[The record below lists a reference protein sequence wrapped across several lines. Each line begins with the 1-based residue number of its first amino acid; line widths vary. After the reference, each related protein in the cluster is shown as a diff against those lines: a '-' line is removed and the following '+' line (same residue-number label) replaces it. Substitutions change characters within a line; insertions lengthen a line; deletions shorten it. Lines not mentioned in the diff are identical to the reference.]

1 MELINSLDDYNKNKN
16 IGENG
21 HGQYSWH
28 SKDIEEHIVKF
39 YFQLVRNKD
48 KLDELS
54 SKYREL
60 INNASYYY
68 LNILLCTA
76 FQTRDIVNGKGEYTL
91 FYHLLYQWNNLYEK
105 DSRIRN
111 AIQKGLQ
118 RNFIGV
124 NDAHPYG
131 SWKDVKYILDL
142 YKKKKKDLN
151 KGIPLYITQLAVEQL
166 KNDIKNQEKHKIS
179 LVAKWLPRECSPKF
193 GYLARHIAQHIYTRG
208 SNSKELYNNMK
219 KYRLMI
225 SKLNREIN
233 TVQVLQCDGRWKEIN
248 FEKNV
253 TSITMNRQR
262 HAFSNKGKNKSRHFD
277 LDRIECQRNYKQYLE
292 DCKAGKAKV
301 KAKRIGLGAMVK
313 EAYKGLECED
323 MKDALNL
330 EWKAQRSNKHTIENA
345 IVMLDTSASM
355 TWENCPFYDA
365 MGLAIRIAENS
376 SLGKRIMTFSSSPTW
391 INLEG
396 KDTLT
401 EMVDTISDRA
411 NDCGMNTNLYSALK
425 LIADACIEK
434 DLHPDVVKDLTLYI
448 LSDMQIDNVDNTWM
462 TLDDRIK
469 ELFNNSGMK
478 TSHNTP
484 YESPTI
490 VYWNMRSTNGF
501 PCATNEKR
509 IAMISGYNMSAISSI
524 VENGKDAL
532 KEMTPWTNIVKSLG
546 SYSELFDLK
555 NE

>member
-1 MELINSLDDYNKNKN
+1 MELINSLDKTKN

-21 HGQYSWH
+21 HAQYTWKSN
-28 SKDIEEHIVKF
+28 DIEEQIVKF

-48 KLDELS
+48 KLNELANRY
-54 SKYREL
+54 KEL
-60 INNASYYY
+60 INNASNYY
-68 LNILLCTA
+68 LNILLCIA
-76 FQTRDIVNGKGEYTL
+76 FHTRDIVNGKGEYTL
-91 FYHLLYQWNNLYEK
+91 FYHMLYEWNKLYEK
-105 DSRIRN
+105 DTKIRN

-118 RNFIGV
+118 RNFIGL
-124 NDAHPYG
+124 NDIHPYG

-142 YKKKKKDLN
+142 YKKRNKDLN
-151 KGIPLYITQLAVEQL
+151 KGIPLYITQLTVEQL
-166 KNDIKNQEKHKIS
+166 KNDVKNQGEEKHKIS

-193 GYLARHIAQHIYTRG
+193 GYLARHFVQHIYKSG
-208 SNSKELYNNMK
+208 SNTQELYNNMK

-225 SKLNREIN
+225 SSLNREIN
-233 TVQVLQCDGRWKEIN
+233 TVQILQCDGRWKEIN

-277 LDRIECQRNYKQYLE
+277 LDRIECESNYKQYLE

-301 KAKRIGLGAMVK
+301 KAKRISLGAMVK
-313 EAYKGLECED
+313 EAYNGLDCDD

-330 EWKAQRSNKHTIENA
+330 EWKAQRSNKHIIENA

-355 TWENCPFYDA
+355 TWDNCPFYDA

-396 KDTLT
+396 KETLT
-401 EMVDTISDRA
+401 DMVDTISDRA
-411 NDCGMNTNLYSALK
+411 NDCGMNTNLYAALK
-425 LIADACIEK
+425 LIADACIK
-434 DLHPDVVKDLTLYI
+434 RDLHPDVVKDLTLYI
-448 LSDMQIDNVDNTWM
+448 LSDMQIDNVDKTWN

-469 ELFNNSGMK
+469 ELFKKSGMK
-478 TSHNTP
+478 TKHNIP
-484 YESPTI
+484 YEPPMI

-501 PCATNEKR
+501 PCATNEMR

-532 KEMTPWTNIVKSLG
+532 KEMTPWTNIVKSLKH
-546 SYSELFDLK
+546 YNELFVL
-555 NE
+555 